1 MQHPAGKR
9 ALALVAALAF
19 AAAGSAAAQD
29 TTDVGR
35 AAIDTTQPAGGAIDT
50 AGADTAAVSD
60 TTDTS
65 GVQNPP
71 GYRGMERDTT
81 LFPPKRSGTDSAAID
96 TAEGDGYAPE
106 RPAAADSVPQDSAQH
121 DSVREGESDGSRSER
136 PAAADSTAHEGMQHD
151 SGSSDST
158 Q

>member
-1 MQHPAGKR
+1 M
-9 ALALVAALAF
+9 
-19 AAAGSAAAQD
+19 
-29 TTDVGR
+29 T
-35 AAIDTTQPAGGAIDT
+35 
-50 AGADTAAVSD
+50 D

-81 LFPPKRSGTDSAAID
+81 MFPPKRSGTDSAAID
-96 TAEGDGYAPE
+96 TAEGDGYAPV
-106 RPAAADSVPQDSAQH
+106 RPAAADSVPQDGAQY
-121 DSVREGESDGSRSER
+121 DSVGGGEGDAYRTKR
-136 PAAADSTAHEGMQHD
+136 PAAADSSGHEGMQHD